1 MPSLRSR
8 MFVFALKH
16 RHLFRFEF
24 RRRSMVTWDTSMP
37 KLRLEIEKGARFF
50 GKLPPGIEVLPVSIG
65 ALSAEWIRPTA
76 ATSDKAILYFHG
88 GGYAIGSCLA
98 HRGIVAKFVK
108 GSGLGALVFDYRLA
122 PEHPFPA
129 ALDDA
134 VAAYRW
140 LLAEGISPHRI
151 AFVGDSAG
159 GGLCLAT
166 LLALRDQQ
174 VPLPAAAVAMSPW
187 TDLTNS
193 GDSWD
198 TNAKVDTLCW
208 REAQIVFSKYYAAD
222 NDPSQPWISPL
233 FGDLHGLP
241 PLLLYAGSDE
251 LLRDDATRFAAKAE
265 SAGVDVTLRVGKG
278 MFHCYPACAPMF
290 PEATQA
296 LAEICAFLN
305 AQIGADDAARAT

>member
-8 MFVFALKH
+8 LFVFTLKH
-16 RHLFRFEF
+16 RHLLRLEF

-37 KLRLEIEKGARFF
+37 KLRLEIERGARFF
-50 GKLPPGIEVLPVSIG
+50 GKLPPDIEVVPVAIDALP
-65 ALSAEWIRPTA
+65 AEWIRPVA
-76 ATSDKAILYFHG
+76 APKGKAILYFHG

-98 HRGIVAKFVK
+98 HRAIVAKFVK

-129 ALDDA
+129 ALDDS

-140 LLAEGISPHRI
+140 LLAAGVAPGKI

-166 LLALRDQQ
+166 LLALRDRQI
-174 VPLPAAAVAMSPW
+174 PLPAAAVAMSPW

-193 GDSWD
+193 GESWE

-241 PLLLYAGSDE
+241 PLLIFVGADE
-251 LLRDDATRFAAKAE
+251 LLRDDSTRFADKAR
-265 SAGVDVTLRVGKG
+265 SAGVDVTLHVGKG

-305 AQIGADDAARAT
+305 AHVGADV